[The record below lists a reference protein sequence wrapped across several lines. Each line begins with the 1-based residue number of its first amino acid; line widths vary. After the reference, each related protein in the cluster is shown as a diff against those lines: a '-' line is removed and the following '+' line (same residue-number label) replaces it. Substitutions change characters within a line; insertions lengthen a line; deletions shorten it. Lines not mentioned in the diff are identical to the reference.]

1 MRRISLWLS
10 IAVVLC
16 AAVMAKSGDSPLDGC
31 MSPSEYNSLNPPY
44 QIEVVHYR
52 NIVSFDISKEG
63 DTWAMM
69 KDGRGHLW
77 IYRDRRQMLSAP
89 IAPWAQ
95 DGKMSYHFTVSRDFV
110 ASAVFQFGFGRHSGK
125 IMLGDWAETDPHF
138 DLSLE
143 LINATIQ
150 KGGVLHGEFKI
161 ACSSKYCLQF
171 GSDCMWNYEIAN
183 ARGEVVLRPG
193 GACGE
198 TLCQMT
204 LEPGV
209 IKSIPFAI
217 PTDVGRSLDAGVLQ
231 DGFLPTGEYTLT
243 AYMEEHRDMHL
254 EAAAKI
260 TITP

>member
-1 MRRISLWLS
+1 MRRISWWLS
-10 IAVVLC
+10 IVVVLC
-16 AAVMAKSGDSPLDGC
+16 AAVMAKSGDSPLGGC

-44 QIEVVHYR
+44 HIIVVHYR
-52 NIVSFDISKEG
+52 DIVSFDISMDG

-89 IAPWAQ
+89 IAPGAQ

-110 ASAVFQFGFGRHSGK
+110 ASAVFQFNFGRHSGK
-125 IMLGDWAETDPHF
+125 IMLGDWAEINPQF
-138 DLSLE
+138 NLSIE

-150 KGGVLHGEFKI
+150 QGGVLNGEFRI

-171 GSDCMWNYEIAN
+171 GSNCMWNYEISN
-183 ARGEVVLRPG
+183 ARGEVVLRPEG
-193 GACGE
+193 ECGD
-198 TLCQMT
+198 TLRQMT

-217 PTDVGRSLDAGVLQ
+217 STNVDESLDAGVTQ
-231 DGFLPTGEYTLT
+231 DRFLPTGEYALT
-243 AYMEEHRDMHL
+243 AYVEGHRDMHL
-254 EAAAKI
+254 EAVAKI
-260 TITP
+260 TVTP